1 MKMYLFFV
9 CLVAAMGGLLFGFDT
24 SVISGAIEFMQS
36 PEVFH
41 LTPASPV
48 RFTAARRCCS

>member
-41 LTPASPV
+41 LTPL
-48 RFTAARRCCS
+48 